1 MQARFE
7 QLKAKKCIG
16 KRLKMSLLNNKT
28 AELWHSFMPLRKN
41 VSNPVSSDLISLQ
54 IYNDTYFQQFNPN
67 NEFEKWALV
76 EVIDNS
82 IIPEGFE
89 KFDLEAGL
97 YAVFHHKGSSTDNS
111 IFEYIFTKWLPQSA
125 YELDNRPHFELLG
138 ANYKNGSPD
147 SEEEIWIPVK
157 AK

>member
-1 MQARFE
+1 MQPRFE

-16 KRLKMSLLNNKT
+16 KRLTMSLLHNKT
-28 AELWHSFMPLRKN
+28 GQLWASFMPLRKN

-54 IYNDTYFQQFNPN
+54 IFDDAYFQQFDPKK
-67 NEFEKWALV
+67 EFEKWALV

-82 IIPEGFE
+82 IIPDGFE

-138 ANYKNGSPD
+138 ANYKNGAPD